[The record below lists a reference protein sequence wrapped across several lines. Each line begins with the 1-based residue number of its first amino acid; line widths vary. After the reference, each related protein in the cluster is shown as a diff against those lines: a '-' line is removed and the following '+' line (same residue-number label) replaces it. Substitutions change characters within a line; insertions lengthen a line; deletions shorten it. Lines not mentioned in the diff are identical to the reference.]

1 MSNEPTGNGV
11 HEALTAES
19 DVLAFFY
26 ADAVGALRA
35 YATTLKTLQDSRR
48 DYARLVDET
57 GIPATALHRAEFHR
71 ACRAAAR
78 VATLTFRL
86 IETLDID

>member
-1 MSNEPTGNGV
+1 MANDTNGIPQD
-11 HEALTAES
+11 LTAES

-26 ADAVGALRA
+26 ADAVGALSRLRDDA
-35 YATTLKTLQDSRR
+35 EDLAGFATRLR
-48 DYARLVDET
+48 RLVDET

>member
-1 MSNEPTGNGV
+1 MSDHEPKNSGD
-11 HEALTAES
+11 ADAES

-26 ADAVGALRA
+26 SDAIGALARLRDDA
-35 YATTLKTLQDSRR
+35 EDLAGFATRLR
-48 DYARLVDET
+48 RLVDET
-57 GIPATALHRAEFHR
+57 GIPATAVHRAEFHR

-86 IETLDID
+86 LETLDIG